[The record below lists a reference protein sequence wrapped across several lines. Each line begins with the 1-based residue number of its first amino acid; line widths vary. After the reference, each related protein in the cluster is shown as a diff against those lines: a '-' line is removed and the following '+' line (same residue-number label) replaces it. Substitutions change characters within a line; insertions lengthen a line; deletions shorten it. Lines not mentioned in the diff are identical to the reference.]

1 MKKQGTVII
10 TLILAV
16 IFGAISCQSSSS
28 ERLEDAQ
35 AEAAEA
41 DKNLSNAKEEYI
53 TDMDNFKKETS
64 IKISAN
70 EQSIKEFKASIA
82 SSKKDIKAE
91 YDNKINDLEVKNTD
105 MKRKLSEYKVEGE
118 DQWNAFKNEFSQD
131 LEELGVALQELT
143 VDNKEL

>member
-1 MKKQGTVII
+1 MKKQGTVLI

-16 IFGAISCQSSSS
+16 IFGAISCQSNST

-35 AEAAEA
+35 EEAAEA
-41 DKNLSNAKEEYI
+41 DQNLTNAKEEYI

-64 IKISAN
+64 MKISAN
-70 EQSIKEFKASIA
+70 EQSIKEFKASVA

-91 YDNKINDLEVKNTD
+91 YDKKINDLEVKNTD
-105 MKRKLSEYKVEGE
+105 LKRKLSEYKTDGE
-118 DQWNAFKNEFSQD
+118 DQWNTFKKEFSQD